1 MQTVVPSWAQRGCP
15 ALPESL
21 RVLWSGETLPAWVS
35 VELGLAKA
43 STFAALG
50 VEAWVGCPHDELP
63 QSIQKF
69 LINVVAMR
77 RASIS
82 DLRVFARPW
91 PRSLDPS
98 LLSWSN
104 RTRNCLQKA
113 GLLSDVSRLSMIS
126 FGELLSISALGAV
139 SVLDF
144 SCVAE
149 AAFAPSHQVVREGGP
164 GNDDPAALLLEAIDA
179 TWSGQISSQ
188 DPRFSDLLPT
198 GHLTVF
204 ERLEQLTA
212 EPEDP
217 PLAELQLARSL
228 TGVRER
234 LSRISSVPLEVAL
247 ADFVERLTRY
257 SGARLKALLRRLGFD
272 GEEPATLEEAAAL
285 LGVTR
290 ERMRQIH
297 KRLTDRLPNHPLFM
311 PQVDAAIYAL
321 REAAPIG
328 ADRAAVLL
336 QTKGISAHAFHPKSL
351 LAAADFCGRPQPF
364 ELENSVGLPR
374 VIVEKRR
381 EFERAALSVA
391 CRQAEASGATNV
403 QDVAAELV
411 SRGHGDVDYEK
422 VRRLLNDCRE
432 IEFLNPDWL
441 WHKAGIP
448 ERNRLRNVTRKMLSV
463 TSPIHVGELRE
474 GVHRHYKI
482 RRTRGISSWPLV
494 TPPRAVLQEF
504 YRVHPEFSIEQD
516 GLVGSV
522 GKLEYASALNSTE
535 RILFEVLRSSP
546 ACLLD
551 RTSLARSC
559 ADFGMNPNT
568 FSQYLTSSPVI
579 THVGTDMWSLR
590 GTKVDAASVEALR
603 EANAARP
610 NEKRIIDHGWTERG
624 ELWLA
629 ARLPEDPSHFVL
641 GIPSAIRR
649 FVVGREFPA
658 TDENGVTAGTVRV
671 NAEGTSYGYRP
682 FLVRGGADA
691 DDILLIT
698 FQLTAAVSTLRLI
711 DDEELEAISPG
722 A

>member
-1 MQTVVPSWAQRGCP
+1 MQTLLPAWAHRGCP
-15 ALPESL
+15 LLPESL
-21 RVLWSGETLPAWVS
+21 RVLWSGETLPEWVT

-50 VEAWVGCPHDELP
+50 VDTWVGFHHDELP
-63 QSIQKF
+63 ESVQKF
-69 LINVVAMR
+69 LINVVTMR
-77 RASIS
+77 RASIANV
-82 DLRVFARPW
+82 RVFVRPW

-98 LLSWSN
+98 LLSWAN
-104 RTRNCLQKA
+104 RTRNCLRTA
-113 GLLSDVSRLSMIS
+113 GLLSDFSRLSTIS
-126 FGELLSISALGAV
+126 FGDLLSIQFLGVV

-149 AAFAPSHQVVREGGP
+149 AAFEPNRQAVRAGLVNE
-164 GNDDPAALLLEAIDA
+164 DPAAQLLEAIDA
-179 TWSGQISSQ
+179 AWSGQVSSQ
-188 DPRFSDLLPT
+188 DPRFSDLLPA

-204 ERLEQLTA
+204 ERLEQLTS

-228 TGVRER
+228 ASVRER
-234 LSRISSVPLEVAL
+234 LEKISNLTLEGAL
-247 ADFVERLTRY
+247 ANFVERLTRY
-257 SGARLKALLRRLGFD
+257 SGARLRALLRRLGCD
-272 GEEPATLEEAAAL
+272 GEESATLEEASAL
-285 LGVTR
+285 LAVTR
-290 ERMRQIH
+290 ERMRQIQ
-297 KRLTDRLPNHPLFM
+297 KRFSDHLPNHPVFM
-311 PQVDAAIYAL
+311 PQLDAAIAAL

-328 ADRAAVLL
+328 VDRAAALL
-336 QTKGISAHAFHPKSL
+336 QAKGISAKPFHPKSL

-391 CRQAEASGATNV
+391 SRQGEASGATNI
-403 QDVAAELV
+403 QDVVAELV
-411 SRGHGDVDYEK
+411 SRGHTDVDDAK

-448 ERNRLRNVTRKMLSV
+448 DRNRLRNVTRKMLSV

-482 RRTRGISSWPLV
+482 RGTRGVSLWPLV

-504 YRVHPEFSIEQD
+504 YRLHPEFSIDQD
-516 GLVGSV
+516 GLVASV
-522 GKLEYASALNSTE
+522 GKLEYASELNSTE
-535 RILFEVLRSSP
+535 RVLFEVLRSSP

-551 RTSLARSC
+551 RSSLARSC
-559 ADFGMNPNT
+559 FDFGMNPNT

-590 GTKVDAASVEALR
+590 GTKVDAAAVEALR
-603 EANAARP
+603 QANAARP
-610 NEKRIIDHGWTERG
+610 NVKRIIDHGWTEHG

-629 ARLPEDPSHFVL
+629 SRLPEEPAHFVL
-641 GIPSAIRR
+641 GIPSVIRR
-649 FVVGREFPA
+649 FVIGREFPA
-658 TDENGVTAGTVRV
+658 TDENGVTAGAVRV
-671 NAEGTSYGYRP
+671 NPEGTSYGYGP
-682 FLVRGGADA
+682 FLVRRGADA

-698 FQLTAAVSTLRLI
+698 FLLTSGVSRLRLI
-711 DDEELEAISPG
+711 DDEELEALSPHV
-722 A
+722 